1 MARRTNRPGPPGG
14 GPDTPSEGQPRR
26 ITPLTG
32 PLPSVSRQPP
42 DPSRPRPGPGTGTGP
57 GTGPG
62 RPRRRRLDRKAR
74 LLRTA
79 IILVAVILV
88 LAGAGFGYLRYRLGQ
103 IKTVA
108 CASCAALIS
117 GQPFNIMIIG
127 DDSRAD
133 NTPGENANFGSE
145 ATAGGAHSD
154 TLKIAH
160 IDPATGTASLL
171 SIPRDTY
178 VKLSGLST
186 TWLNAFGTP
195 DQKINAALNDSVDS
209 LVQTVQNSF
218 GIPIQSWVLINFNG
232 LINAVQTVGGIKLD
246 FPYPVRDDDDGNNNS
261 GLSIPT
267 AGCQTLNGNQ
277 TLALSRSRYY
287 QYEIQPGVWEP
298 DPTGDL
304 GRIQRQNVIIEAL
317 LDKAEST
324 YNPLT
329 LNAFIGSVVQD
340 VKVGGLSSS
349 DLLSLAVKYH
359 GFSGSNL
366 QTATVP
372 TLGASSAAGS
382 VEVVEEPQAQQVIT
396 TFLGQPPKAVL
407 TPPLDAYGSP
417 IDVPSASTAAAVGA
431 AGPPSS
437 SGQAT
442 TPAGATLTVTQPA
455 IPSYDPRPC

>member
-1 MARRTNRPGPPGG
+1 M
-14 GPDTPSEGQPRR
+14 
-26 ITPLTG
+26 
-32 PLPSVSRQPP
+32 
-42 DPSRPRPGPGTGTGP
+42 
-57 GTGPG
+57 
-62 RPRRRRLDRKAR
+62 
-74 LLRTA
+74 RTA
-79 IILVAVILV
+79 VVFVAVILV
-88 LAGAGFGYLRYRLGQ
+88 LAGASFGYLHYRLDQ
-103 IKTVA
+103 IKTVN
-108 CASCAALIS
+108 CPSCAALIS

-133 NTPGENANFGSE
+133 NTPGENAHFGST

-160 IDPATGTASLL
+160 IDPAAGTASLL

-178 VKLSGLST
+178 VRLSGLST

-267 AGCQTLNGNQ
+267 AGCQTLNGGQ
-277 TLALSRSRYY
+277 TLALSRSRFY
-287 QYEIQPGVWEP
+287 QYEIQPGVWEA

-304 GRIQRQNVIIEAL
+304 GRIQRQNAIIEAL

-340 VKVGGLSSS
+340 VQIGGLSSS
-349 DLLSLAVKYH
+349 ELLSLAVKYH

-382 VEVVEEPQAQQVIT
+382 VEVVEEPQAHQVISA
-396 TFLGQPPKAVL
+396 FLGKAPGAVV
-407 TPPLDAYGSP
+407 TPPLDASGAP
-417 IDVPSASTAAAVGA
+417 IEVPTASV
-431 AGPPSS
+431 SS
-437 SGQAT
+437 SVSGASSGTSSSANTVAT
-442 TPAGATLTVTQPA
+442 AGATLTAQSVVAP
-455 IPSYDPRPC
+455 YDPKPC

>member
-1 MARRTNRPGPPGG
+1 VPPGPGA
-14 GPDTPSEGQPRR
+14 SRR
-26 ITPLTG
+26 ITPVTSQTPVTNPPGG
-32 PLPSVSRQPP
+32 PPRTPP
-42 DPSRPRPGPGTGTGP
+42 AIAPPRR
-57 GTGPG
+57 
-62 RPRRRRLDRKAR
+62 RPRRRPDRKAR

-79 IILVAVILV
+79 VVFVAVILV
-88 LAGAGFGYLRYRLGQ
+88 LAGGIFGYLRYRLGQ
-103 IKTVA
+103 IKTA
-108 CASCAALIS
+108 KCPSCAALVS

-133 NTPGENANFGSE
+133 NTGSENAAFGSA
-145 ATAGGAHSD
+145 ATTGGSHSD
-154 TLKIAH
+154 TIKIAH
-160 IDPATGTASLL
+160 IDPATGSASLL

-178 VKLSGLST
+178 VRLSGLNA
-186 TWLNAFGTP
+186 TWLSALGTR

-232 LINAVQTVGGIKLD
+232 VIDSVKTVGGIKLD
-246 FPYPVRDDDDGNNNS
+246 FPYPVRDDDNGNNNS

-267 AGCQTLNGNQ
+267 AGCQTLNGDQ
-277 TLALSRSRYY
+277 TLALSRSRFY
-287 QYEIQPGVWEP
+287 QYEIRPGVWEA

-304 GRIQRQNVIIEAL
+304 GRIQRQNVVIEAL
-317 LDKAEST
+317 LDRAEST

-340 VKVGGLSSS
+340 VKIGGLSSS

-372 TLGASSAAGS
+372 TLGASSSAGS

-396 TFLGQPPKAVL
+396 TFLGKTPRTVV

-417 IDVPSASTAAAVGA
+417 IEVPTASTTSFDGRSFGGA
-431 AGPPSS
+431 SFGTSS
-437 SGQAT
+437 SGSAAAAT
-442 TPAGATLTVTQPA
+442 GATLTAQSVV
-455 IPSYDPRPC
+455 PSYDPRPC